1 MLTTFLSSTAFRWLA
16 GEVVGFFKAK
26 QEHKHEIEMARVN
39 MEIAAHQSELRRIEI
54 ESAADAGVK
63 IIEAKSEA
71 HREGVMDD
79 AWLSAVQSIDKPSGI
94 KWVDAFNKFIRPEL
108 AQISIFLVVAN
119 AIWPQHV
126 ILTGIV
132 GEVVCGALG
141 LFIGG
146 RISSTGR

>member
-1 MLTTFLSSTAFRWLA
+1 MLTTFLGSTAFRWLA

-54 ESAADAGVK
+54 EAAADAGVK

-94 KWVDAFNKFIRPEL
+94 KWVDAFNKLIRPEL